1 MEFKVK
7 NMVCQHCVRA
17 VERALGDAGF
27 DVLSVELGTARVG
40 GGQLSEKSLARLDAA
55 LRSEGFE
62 RVTDPRDAVVERVKH
77 AIMRHVREENCKF
90 NLSACLSD
98 HVGIEYDTLSR
109 IFSAREGRTIEK
121 YFIAQRVE
129 LVKELLGYGTLTL
142 TEIADKA
149 GYSSVAHLSRQFKT
163 VTGLTPT
170 QYLADM
176 AASSRIPLSEV

>member
-1 MEFKVK
+1 MEIKIK

-17 VERALGDAGF
+17 VERALADAGF
-27 DVLSVELGTARVG
+27 EVLSASLGSARIG
-40 GGQLSEKSLARLDAA
+40 GGQLSGRSLERLDAA
-55 LRSEGFE
+55 LRAEGFD

-77 AIMRHVREENCKF
+77 AILRHVREENCKF

-149 GYSSVAHLSRQFKT
+149 GYSSVAHLSRQFKA

>member
-1 MEFKVK
+1 MEVKIK
-7 NMVCQHCVRA
+7 NMVCQHCVQA
-17 VERALGDAGF
+17 VRKVLGEAGF
-27 DVLSVELGTARVG
+27 DVRDVRLGSAIIG
-40 GGQLSEKSLARLDAA
+40 GAQLSDKGLARLDKA

-62 RVTDPRDAVVERVKH
+62 LVTDARDAIVERVKH
-77 AIMRHVREENCKF
+77 AIMHHVREENCKF
-90 NLSACLSD
+90 NLSACLAD

-129 LVKELLGYGTLTL
+129 LVKELLGYGTYTL

-149 GYSSVAHLSRQFKT
+149 GYSSVAHLSRQFKA

-170 QYLADM
+170 QYLANRDS
-176 AASSRIPLSEV
+176 SSRLPLNQV

>member
-1 MEFKVK
+1 MEVKIK
-7 NMVCQHCVRA
+7 NMVCQHCVQA
-17 VERALGDAGF
+17 VRRVLGDAEF
-27 DVLSVELGTARVG
+27 DVRDVRLGVASIG
-40 GGQLSEKSLARLDAA
+40 GGQLSEKTLARLDAA
-55 LRSEGFE
+55 LRTEGFE
-62 RVTDPRDAVVERVKH
+62 LVTDPRDAVVERVKH
-77 AIMRHVREENCKF
+77 AIMHHVREENCKF

-98 HVGIEYDTLSR
+98 NVGIEYDTLSR

-129 LVKELLGYGTLTL
+129 LVKELLGYGNLTL

-170 QYLADM
+170 QYLADLD
-176 AASSRIPLSEV
+176 ASARLPLSEV